1 MSVIDFEAIR
11 QELEQQ
17 DIHLEEWKRDIEES
31 REFPTDPSL
40 EDLRYFTEF
49 ANRPYNRIEP
59 RSTPSNIRFYKPNPT
74 VLYSI
79 KLVNQDEFDAFI

>member
-17 DIHLEEWKRDIEES
+17 NPHLEEWKRDLEES

-40 EDLRYFTEF
+40 EDLQYFTEF
-49 ANRPYNRIEP
+49 ANRLYNRIEP
-59 RSTPSNIRFYKPNPT
+59 RSTTPAIRFYKPNPT
-74 VLYSI
+74 VLYSS